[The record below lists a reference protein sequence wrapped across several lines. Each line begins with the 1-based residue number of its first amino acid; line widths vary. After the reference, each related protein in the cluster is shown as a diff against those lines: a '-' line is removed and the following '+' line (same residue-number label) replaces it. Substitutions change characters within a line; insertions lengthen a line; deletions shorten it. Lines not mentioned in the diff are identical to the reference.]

1 MGVEG
6 GEVVLADRGQEQA
19 GGVEGW
25 RHAPIIARSGG
36 GADGAGVAGAPDG
49 GGADDGAGVG
59 GLDHQALA
67 DVHADVVDGAR
78 VAGVVGEEDQV
89 AGDQAEGVDRA
100 QAGVGGELGAGD
112 PGDGD
117 PGGGVG
123 EAGQAGAVEG
133 AGAFGAPDVGEPS
146 WPRATATALRA
157 AAEARPSRTGAV
169 PAARASAR

>member
-1 MGVEG
+1 
-6 GEVVLADRGQEQA
+6 
-19 GGVEGW
+19 W
-25 RHAPIIARSGG
+25 RVGDGAIIARSGG

-67 DVHADVVDGAR
+67 DVHADVVDGAG

-89 AGDQAEGVDRA
+89 AGDQVERVDRA
-100 QAGVGGELGAGD
+100 HAGVGGELGAGD

-133 AGAFGAPDVGEPS
+133 AGAVGSPDVGGAELGEGDGD
-146 WPRATATALRA
+146 RLAGGRRGTAVADRG
-157 AAEARPSRTGAV
+157 GAGGAGAGQV
-169 PAARASAR
+169 VGEGA

>member
-1 MGVEG
+1 MC
-6 GEVVLADRGQEQA
+6 
-19 GGVEGW
+19 
-25 RHAPIIARSGG
+25 RSGG
-36 GADGAGVAGAPDG
+36 WADGAGVAGAPDG

-67 DVHADVVDGAR
+67 DVHADVVDGGG

-89 AGDQAEGVDRA
+89 ADDQVEGVDRA

-117 PGGGVG
+117 PGGGGG

-133 AGAFGAPDVGEPS
+133 AGALGAPDVGG
-146 WPRATATALRA
+146 
-157 AAEARPSRTGAV
+157 AELGQGD
-169 PAARASAR
+169 